1 MHRAWINEQHRV
13 AFDQENQV
21 LKLCKCFLAHLYS
34 AMKSE
39 RKSAPHSKPAG
50 EDEAGASL
58 REQPPVTHL
67 DDSSVRL
74 PDLFIMCWL

>member
-13 AFDQENQV
+13 VFEQV
-21 LKLCKCFLAHLYS
+21 LKLCKGCLAHLYS
-34 AMKSE
+34 AMKSG

-58 REQPPVTHL
+58 RDQPPVTHL
-67 DDSSVRL
+67 DDSSVCV

>member
-13 AFDQENQV
+13 VFDQENQV
-21 LKLCKCFLAHLYS
+21 LKLCKGCLAHLDS

-39 RKSAPHSKPAG
+39 RNSAPHSKPAG

-58 REQPPVTHL
+58 RDQ
-67 DDSSVRL
+67 DACYAS
-74 PDLFIMCWL
+74 